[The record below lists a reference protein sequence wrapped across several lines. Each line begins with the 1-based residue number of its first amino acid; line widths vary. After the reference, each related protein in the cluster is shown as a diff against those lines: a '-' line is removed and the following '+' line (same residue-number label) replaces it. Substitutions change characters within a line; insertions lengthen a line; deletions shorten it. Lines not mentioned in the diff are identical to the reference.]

1 MYSSWVEIS
10 KSAIL
15 HNLAQYKKIVSRG
28 IEIMPIVK
36 SNAYGH
42 GMVEIARLVAPKVKW
57 LGVVSLGEAIELR
70 KNNIRKRIFVLS
82 YIQGQ
87 LARRSHEFTSG
98 VGEGIKQNIDLPVY
112 DLNTAKVISRAA
124 KKLKKTAKVHI
135 KIDTGVS
142 RVGVLPKEAVKFIQ
156 QVKKLP
162 NLKIE
167 GLYSHF
173 AASEENQKYTQ
184 KQLADFNQVLAKLD
198 FEIPFKHFACS
209 AATLVEP
216 ASHFNLIRLGLSL
229 YGLWPS
235 PLAKRIALRQ
245 YPWLKLKPALTW
257 KTRII
262 QVKDIPAGT
271 KVGYG
276 CTHTTKKKTKM
287 AVLGVGYWEGYDRHL
302 SNPPSTS
309 FRRAGKG
316 QVVIKNKKCPVIGRV
331 CMNLFMVDVS
341 QVKGVKAG
349 DEVVLLGEEVSA
361 EEIAEKIGTINYE
374 VITQINP
381 VLERRYLK

>member
-1 MYSSWVEIS
+1 MYQSWVEIS

-15 HNLAQYKKIVSRG
+15 HNLSQYQRIVGKSVD
-28 IEIMPIVK
+28 IIPIVK

-42 GMVEIARLVAPKVKW
+42 GMIEMAKLIAPKVKW
-57 LGVVSLGEAIELR
+57 LGVVSLGEALELR
-70 KNNIRKRIFVLS
+70 QNNIRKRIFVLS
-82 YIQGQ
+82 YTFGG
-87 LARRSHEFTSG
+87 ANPESHLLEQ
-98 VGEGIKQNIDLPVY
+98 GIKQNIDLPVY
-112 DLNTAKVISRAA
+112 DLETAKRISNKAA
-124 KKLKKTAKVHI
+124 KLKKIAKIHV
-135 KIDTGVS
+135 KVDTGAS
-142 RVGVLPKEAVKFIQ
+142 RVGLLAKQANNFIK
-156 QVKKLP
+156 QVSRLP

-167 GLYSHF
+167 GIYSHF

-184 KQLADFNQVLAKLD
+184 KQLANFNQVLAQLD
-198 FEIPFKHFACS
+198 KEGIKIPFKHFACS

-229 YGLWPS
+229 YGLWSS

-245 YPWLKLKPALTW
+245 YPWLKLKSALTW

-302 SNPPSTS
+302 SN
-309 FRRAGKG
+309 AGE
-316 QVVIKNKKCPVIGRV
+316 VIIKNKKRPVIGRV
-331 CMNLFMVDVS
+331 CMNLTMVDVS

-349 DEVVLLGEEVSA
+349 DEVVLLGQGMTA
-361 EEIAEKIGTINYE
+361 EEMAEKIGTINYE
-374 VITQINP
+374 VITRINS